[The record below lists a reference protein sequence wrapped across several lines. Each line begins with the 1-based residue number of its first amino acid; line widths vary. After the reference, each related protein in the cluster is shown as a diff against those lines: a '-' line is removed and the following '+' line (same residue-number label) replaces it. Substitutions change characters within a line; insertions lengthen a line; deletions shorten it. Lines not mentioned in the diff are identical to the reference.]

1 MNQKYFTV
9 QHCKDETI
17 SHAIHM
23 DIIFI
28 LFSVKKQNNKTKDSF
43 HIDGLSKTILQAITL
58 LVHNLNDISE
68 EVVYFA
74 FRIMSRIITITI
86 ANYLISKI
94 ETNFVL
100 FHVFTELKR

>member
-1 MNQKYFTV
+1 
-9 QHCKDETI
+9 
-17 SHAIHM
+17 M